1 MEWNIW
7 TASRE
12 EQLSSDILSWEI
24 ICFQVTKTCGT
35 QPAAKLLAS
44 PCFDGKLGSL
54 RAHPG
59 GSGTCGAEP
68 WTSPRNMLFYGVGGI
83 NICPLEGSISYTKSS
98 NFNPFPG
105 IFIFMRLH
113 QLLKILLKCLYETHF
128 KILEAVWS
136 ASVPLKRSY
145 A

>member
-1 MEWNIW
+1 MKLNIW

-44 PCFDGKLGSL
+44 PCCDGGLAHGGL
-54 RAHPG
+54 ILERAGHVRRSPEPHL
-59 GSGTCGAEP
+59 GTCSFME
-68 WTSPRNMLFYGVGGI
+68 GGI
-83 NICPLEGSISYTKSS
+83 NVCLLEGSISYTKSS

-105 IFIFMRLH
+105 ISIFM
-113 QLLKILLKCLYETHF
+113 K
-128 KILEAVWS
+128 
-136 ASVPLKRSY
+136 
-145 A
+145 